1 MGEAVEPARLFADM
15 ERMGIGVEVTL
26 AGGVAPAP
34 AELLAPTA
42 ISVARHLPESDW
54 HPAI

>member
-1 MGEAVEPARLFADM
+1 MSPIIRRFGVGALASLVLVLGADM

-34 AELLAPTA
+34 AEPSACG
-42 ISVARHLPESDW
+42 
-54 HPAI
+54 